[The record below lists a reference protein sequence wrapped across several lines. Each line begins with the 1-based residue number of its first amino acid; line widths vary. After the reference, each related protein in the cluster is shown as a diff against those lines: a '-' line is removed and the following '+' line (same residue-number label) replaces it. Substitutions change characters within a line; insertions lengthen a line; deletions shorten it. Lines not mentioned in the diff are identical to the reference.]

1 MLPIMAGMAAAF
13 AVGAAILVFV
23 IFKTSGTTLFSNV
36 EDVDLPNFVEMS
48 WEEIQNDPQY
58 ASFDFDVK
66 DDYSAEYAE
75 GVIYDQSPKA
85 PKRVKANA
93 TVTLYVSKGTQVV
106 SLPDVLG
113 KERYDARDELQ
124 NLGLVVTIRIEERE
138 DMAENLVFK
147 VTDAAS
153 QELLLQ
159 ARS

>member
-1 MLPIMAGMAAAF
+1 M
-13 AVGAAILVFV
+13 
-23 IFKTSGTTLFSNV
+23 

-93 TVTLYVSKGTQVV
+93 TVTLYVSKGTLC
-106 SLPDVLG
+106 S
-113 KERYDARDELQ
+113 R
-124 NLGLVVTIRIEERE
+124 
-138 DMAENLVFK
+138 
-147 VTDAAS
+147 
-153 QELLLQ
+153 
-159 ARS
+159 